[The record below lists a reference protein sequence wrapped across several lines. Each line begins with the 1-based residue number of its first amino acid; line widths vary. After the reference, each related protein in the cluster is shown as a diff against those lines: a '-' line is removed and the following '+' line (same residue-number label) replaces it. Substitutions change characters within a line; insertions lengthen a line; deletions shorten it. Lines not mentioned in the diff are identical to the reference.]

1 MKRFFIILSFCIC
14 GLLQADQQGFIMQV
28 KKLATE
34 TPNRET
40 FINSIMHVPKGKDSN
55 IFYLSQKVSPRLYA
69 ALLQAKT
76 SLVFTDDDL
85 NKKLY
90 ELELEQ
96 DLLTAL
102 EGKNLNGA
110 FEAISKGAD
119 VNTATPSGHT
129 SLMLAV
135 LKADQTAVKDLLKRH
150 AHVSAQGEF
159 VFEDHLGTEH
169 MSAID
174 LAKRLNYQPIAN
186 ILDKAS

>member
-1 MKRFFIILSFCIC
+1 MKRFFIILSFCAF
-14 GLLQADQQGFIMQV
+14 GLLQADQQDFIMQV

-34 TPNRET
+34 APDRKT
-40 FINSIMHVPKGKDSN
+40 FIKYITHVPKGKNLS
-55 IFYLSQKVSPRLYA
+55 IFDLSQKVSPRLHA
-69 ALLQAKT
+69 TLLQAKT

-119 VNTATPSGHT
+119 VNTATLSGHT
-129 SLMLAV
+129 PLMLAV
-135 LKADQTAVKDLLKRH
+135 LKADQAVVKDLLKRH
-150 AHVSAQGEF
+150 AHVGAQGEF
-159 VFEDHLGTEH
+159 VFDDHLGTEH
-169 MSAID
+169 MSALD
-174 LAKRLNYQPIAN
+174 LAKRLNYQPIAK
-186 ILDKAS
+186 ILDKDL